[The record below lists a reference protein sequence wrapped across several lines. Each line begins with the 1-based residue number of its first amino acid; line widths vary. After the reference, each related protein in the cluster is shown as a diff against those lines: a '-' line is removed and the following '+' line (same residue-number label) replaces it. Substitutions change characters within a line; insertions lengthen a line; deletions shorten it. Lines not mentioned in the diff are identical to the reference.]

1 MDAFPGSS
9 GSESNGARSMS
20 DGQECQQCRRSFRR
34 CECGRELDTESKVRP
49 MAGTFREYW
58 DRIVTANGDMADE
71 ACVIKIGVNGFR
83 EQLRK
88 AYQQGAMDQK
98 QLSDEMRQS
107 DPVSRLGDMF
117 GFK

>member
-1 MDAFPGSS
+1 
-9 GSESNGARSMS
+9 MS

-34 CECGRELDTESKVRP
+34 CECGLEENTESGAVT

-58 DRIVTANGDMADE
+58 DRIVAANGDMSDE

-88 AYQQGAMDQK
+88 AYQQGAQDQK
-98 QLSDEMRQS
+98 QLTDELRQS
-107 DPVSRLGDMF
+107 DPVSRLGGMF
-117 GFK
+117 GFRK